1 MLNDSLRAAREDAN
15 TVGRS
20 FFMCRKRALLATVL
34 GPVLASG
41 VWMAASA
48 HAADKPAPSAP
59 PSASGAAPA
68 AAPEA
73 PRKATPAERAELR
86 RADPL
91 TRMAFWST
99 QVERDG
105 RDIEAGVGLS
115 QALRALGRYDEAA
128 DAASRVLIVAPDDYD
143 ALMESA
149 RANLARGQGFYAIEP
164 GRKAAALQPRDWRP
178 LSLLGVAY
186 EQAKRDDE
194 ALAAHRQ
201 AVALAPAE
209 AVPLANLAMHLASTG
224 DLPGAEK
231 LLRQASALPTATI
244 QVRQNL
250 ALVVG
255 LQGRLDE
262 AERLAR
268 QDLPPESVD
277 NNLAWLRAAVGQA
290 GATRSYDA
298 VKAGG

>member
-1 MLNDSLRAAREDAN
+1 
-15 TVGRS
+15 
-20 FFMCRKRALLATVL
+20 MCRKRALLATVL
-34 GPVLASG
+34 APVIVSG
-41 VWMAASA
+41 LLMATSAQAAS
-48 HAADKPAPSAP
+48 KPVTATVS
-59 PSASGAAPA
+59 

-73 PRKATPAERAELR
+73 PRKATPAERAEMR

-99 QVERDG
+99 EAERDG
-105 RDIEAGVGLS
+105 RDVEAGVALS

-128 DAASRVLIVAPDDYD
+128 DAAARILIVVPDNYD

-149 RANLARGQGFYAIEP
+149 RANVARGQGFYAIEP

-209 AVPLANLAMHLASTG
+209 AVPLTNLAMHLASTG
-224 DLPGAEK
+224 DLPAAEAA
-231 LLRQASALPTATI
+231 LRQAVALPTATI

-255 LQGRLDE
+255 LQGRIAE
-262 AERLAR
+262 AEKLAR

-277 NNLAWLRAAVGQA
+277 NNLAWLRAATGQA
-290 GATRSYDA
+290 GATRSWDA
-298 VKAGG
+298 MKTGG

>member
-1 MLNDSLRAAREDAN
+1 
-15 TVGRS
+15 
-20 FFMCRKRALLATVL
+20 MCRKRALLATVL
-34 GPVLASG
+34 GPLLASG
-41 VWMAASA
+41 VWMAAPA

-59 PSASGAAPA
+59 VAAPSA
-68 AAPEA
+68 AAPET
-73 PRKATPAERAELR
+73 PRKATPAERAEVQ

-91 TRMAFWST
+91 TRMAFWSNE
-99 QVERDG
+99 VERDG

-128 DAASRVLIVAPDDYD
+128 DAAARVLIVAPDSYD
-143 ALMESA
+143 ALMEAA
-149 RANLARGQGFYAIEP
+149 RANVARGQGFYAIEP

-231 LLRQASALPTATI
+231 LLRQATALPTATI

-250 ALVVG
+250 ALVIG

-277 NNLAWLRAAVGQA
+277 NNLAWLRAAIGQES
-290 GATRSYDA
+290 ATRSWSA

>member
-1 MLNDSLRAAREDAN
+1 MRDRREIL
-15 TVGRS
+15 
-20 FFMCRKRALLATVL
+20 FMCRKHARLATVL
-34 GPVLASG
+34 APLLASS
-41 VWMAASA
+41 VLMAASA
-48 HAADKPAPSAP
+48 QAADRPAAASAP
-59 PSASGAAPA
+59 PAASD
-68 AAPEA
+68 A
-73 PRKATPAERAELR
+73 PRKATSAERAEMQ

-99 QVERDG
+99 EADRDG
-105 RDIEAGVGLS
+105 RDVEAGVGLS

-128 DAASRVLIVAPDDYD
+128 DAAARILTVVPDNYD

-149 RANLARGQGFYAIEP
+149 RANVARGQGFYAIEP

-178 LSLLGVAY
+178 PSLLGVAY

-231 LLRQASALPTATI
+231 LLRQAAALPTATI

-262 AERLAR
+262 AEKLAR

-277 NNLAWLRAAVGQA
+277 NNLAWLRAAVGQS
-290 GATRSYDA
+290 GATRSWDA

>member
-128 DAASRVLIVAPDDYD
+128 DAAARVLIVAPDDYD

>member
-1 MLNDSLRAAREDAN
+1 
-15 TVGRS
+15 
-20 FFMCRKRALLATVL
+20 MCRKRAFLATVL
-34 GPVLASG
+34 GPVLLLA
-41 VWMAASA
+41 VSA
-48 HAADKPAPSAP
+48 HAADKPA
-59 PSASGAAPA
+59 APA
-68 AAPEA
+68 SLTAAVAAPEG
-73 PRKATPAERAELR
+73 PRKATPAQRAEVQ

-91 TRMAFWST
+91 TRMAFWSNEAS
-99 QVERDG
+99 QDG
-105 RDIEAGVGLS
+105 RDVEAAVNLS

-128 DAASRVLIVAPDDYD
+128 EAAAQILVVQPDSYD
-143 ALMESA
+143 ALMEAA
-149 RANLARGQGFYAIEP
+149 RANIARGQGFYAIEP
-164 GRKAAALQPRDWRP
+164 GRRAAALQPRDWRP

-209 AVPLANLAMHLASTG
+209 AVPLTNLAMHLASTG
-224 DLPGAEK
+224 DLPGAEA
-231 LLRQASALPTATI
+231 LLRKAAALPTATI

-255 LQGRLDE
+255 LQGRIDE
-262 AERLAR
+262 AEKLAR

-277 NNLAWLRAAVGQA
+277 NNLAWLRAATGQA
-290 GATRSYDA
+290 SPTRSWTA

>member
-1 MLNDSLRAAREDAN
+1 
-15 TVGRS
+15 
-20 FFMCRKRALLATVL
+20 MCRKRALLATIL
-34 GPVLASG
+34 APVLAIG
-41 VWMAASA
+41 VMTAGPADAASKRAKAQAASA
-48 HAADKPAPSAP
+48 A
-59 PSASGAAPA
+59 A

-73 PRKATPAERAELR
+73 PRKASPAARAEVR

-91 TRMAFWST
+91 TRMAVWST
-99 QVERDG
+99 EVERDG
-105 RDIEAGVGLS
+105 RDVEAGVGLS

-128 DAASRVLIVAPDDYD
+128 EAAANILGAAPDNYD

-149 RANLARGQGFYAIEP
+149 RANVARGQGFYAIEP

-178 LSLLGVAY
+178 PSLLGVAY

-201 AVALAPAE
+201 AVALAPGE
-209 AVPLANLAMHLASTG
+209 AAPLANLAMHLASSG
-224 DLPGAEK
+224 DLKGAETA
-231 LLRQASALPTATI
+231 LRQAVALPTATI

-255 LQGRLDE
+255 LQGRIDE
-262 AERLAR
+262 AEKLAR

-277 NNLAWLRAAVGQA
+277 NNLAWLRAAVGQES
-290 GATRSYDA
+290 ATRSWNA

>member
-1 MLNDSLRAAREDAN
+1 
-15 TVGRS
+15 
-20 FFMCRKRALLATVL
+20 MCRKRAILATVL
-34 GPVLASG
+34 APLAASSLLLA
-41 VWMAASA
+41 VSA
-48 HAADKPAPSAP
+48 HAADKPAP
-59 PSASGAAPA
+59 AAQA
-68 AAPEA
+68 AATA
-73 PRKATPAERAELR
+73 SDDASRRATPAQRAEVQ

-91 TRMAFWST
+91 TRMAFWSA
-99 QVERDG
+99 EADRDG
-105 RDIEAGVGLS
+105 RDVEAAVSLS

-128 DAASRVLIVAPDDYD
+128 DAAARILIVAPDSYE
-143 ALMESA
+143 ALMEVA
-149 RANLARGQGFYAIEP
+149 RANIARGQGFYAIEP

-209 AVPLANLAMHLASTG
+209 AAPLTNLAMHLASTG
-224 DLPGAEK
+224 DLPGAEV
-231 LLRQASALPTATI
+231 LLRKAAALPTATI

-262 AERLAR
+262 AEKLAR

-277 NNLAWLRAAVGQA
+277 NNLAWLRAATGQPS
-290 GATRSYDA
+290 ATRSWDA
-298 VKAGG
+298 VRSGG

>member
-1 MLNDSLRAAREDAN
+1 
-15 TVGRS
+15 
-20 FFMCRKRALLATVL
+20 MCRKRALLATVL
-34 GPVLASG
+34 APVLLLA
-41 VWMAASA
+41 VQAPSA
-48 HAADKPAPSAP
+48 GWAADKPAPT
-59 PSASGAAPA
+59 APA
-68 AAPEA
+68 APQ
-73 PRKATPAERAELR
+73 PRKATPAQRAEIR

-91 TRMAFWST
+91 TRMAFWSN
-99 QVERDG
+99 EAGADG
-105 RDIEAGVGLS
+105 RDVEAAVGLS

-128 DAASRVLIVAPDDYD
+128 QAAAAILVIQPDSYD

-149 RANLARGQGFYAIEP
+149 RANVARGQGFYAIEP

-178 LSLLGVAY
+178 ASLLGVAY

-194 ALAAHRQ
+194 ALAAHRR
-201 AVALAPAE
+201 AVALAPGE
-209 AVPLANLAMHLASTG
+209 ATPLANLAMHLASTG
-224 DLPGAEK
+224 DLKAAEAA
-231 LLRQASALPTATI
+231 LRQAAALPTATV

-262 AERLAR
+262 AEKLAR

-277 NNLAWLRAAVGQA
+277 NNLAWLRAATGQ
-290 GATRSYDA
+290 GASTRSWSA